1 MLWRVV
7 LSIVLLL
14 LPCMA
19 MAQDDTPWRISA
31 YGGIATR
38 NDTTQLFLHGHFHPD
53 GNQIGVSLDRDIAN
67 LGSGFT
73 LVGEAGVTR
82 FVSKSD
88 ETSID
93 LGIGAR
99 YGFKFFGDPVSVS
112 GFTGPSWADAPPV
125 IATGSWHGTPINFK
139 RNPWLNY
146 VGAEI
151 AVGLA
156 PDWNAVLRYYHRSGA
171 FGLFQPN
178 ADEGSTLG
186 VGLQYKF

>member
-1 MLWRVV
+1 
-7 LSIVLLL
+7 
-14 LPCMA
+14 
-19 MAQDDTPWRISA
+19 MAQNDDPWRISV

-53 GNQIGVSLDRDIAN
+53 GTQIGVSLDRDIVD

-73 LVGEAGVTR
+73 LVGDAGVTR

-99 YGFKFFGDPVSVS
+99 YEFKFLGDPISVA
-112 GFTGPSWADAPPV
+112 GFTGPSWADDPPV
-125 IATGSWHGTPINFK
+125 IATGTWHGTPINFK
-139 RNPWLNY
+139 SNAWLNY

-156 PDWNAVLRYYHRSGA
+156 PDWNGVLRYYHRSGA

-186 VGLQYKF
+186 VGLQYRF